1 MVDFDHRRPISASI
15 SRGRKKKRENL
26 ESRAALP
33 IPSLA
38 RSVVRGRFLLP
49 ARGEEASPCVS
60 LLPYLAE
67 LDMLVWYDL
76 ANLAL
81 IMYRKPL
88 GEGEAGRK
96 KRKKKKKWKKEED
109 ETYEHLTGGS
119 HASDE

>member
-1 MVDFDHRRPISASI
+1 
-15 SRGRKKKRENL
+15 
-26 ESRAALP
+26 
-33 IPSLA
+33 
-38 RSVVRGRFLLP
+38 
-49 ARGEEASPCVS
+49 
-60 LLPYLAE
+60 PYLAE